1 MILVLHSGT
10 MLILFFAFALEF
22 SLEESSISSWLS
34 HPLEF
39 LLWAV
44 DTKRKKL
51 ARFVDEG
58 ITNNQ
63 SHWKECVCPW
73 ECKSKCCQIVLVTN
87 TGFIRII
94 VQRNFIHQLKN
105 HNHLVQR
112 NKLINTRHFMR
123 DCLAFIWLDWPFD
136 WPERFFLNRVFA
148 FRPTILSRMYEV
160 VRIFVCL
167 LSVHEGKFSR
177 GRESQK

>member
-10 MLILFFAFALEF
+10 MWILFFVFALEF
-22 SLEESSISSWLS
+22 SLEESNILSWLS

-39 LLWAV
+39 LLWAA
-44 DTKRKKL
+44 DTKGKKL
-51 ARFVDEG
+51 ARLVDEE
-58 ITNNQ
+58 ISNKQ

-94 VQRNFIHQLKN
+94 VQWNFIHQLKN

-112 NKLINTRHFMR
+112 IKLINIRHFMG
-123 DCLAFIWLDWPFD
+123 DCLAFIWLTIWQT
-136 WPERFFLNRVFA
+136 RTFLSGNWVFA
-148 FRPTILSRMYEV
+148 FCPTILSRMYEV
-160 VRIFVCL
+160 VSIFVCL
-167 LSVHEGKFSR
+167 FSVPEGKFSR
-177 GRESQK
+177 GREIQK

>member
-10 MLILFFAFALEF
+10 MWILFFVFALEF
-22 SLEESSISSWLS
+22 SLEESNILSWLS

-39 LLWAV
+39 LPWAA
-44 DTKRKKL
+44 DTKGKKL
-51 ARFVDEG
+51 ARLVDEE
-58 ITNNQ
+58 ISNKQ

-94 VQRNFIHQLKN
+94 VQWNFIHQLKS

-112 NKLINTRHFMR
+112 IKLINIRHFMDQR
-123 DCLAFIWLDWPFD
+123 
-136 WPERFFLNRVFA
+136 
-148 FRPTILSRMYEV
+148 
-160 VRIFVCL
+160 L
-167 LSVHEGKFSR
+167 LSFYLTDHLTDQNVSFWQLSYCISSHSPLSHVRSFSHLR
-177 GRESQK
+177 LLV